1 MKQLTLIVHED
12 IEQALSDTLRGM
24 KQVTGFTF
32 AHVEGHGPQDE
43 RDPLLSARDLV
54 VGYVPHVRVDI
65 LLRGE
70 DLDAVLNALRQ
81 STSGVSGRAR
91 YWVVEVEREGRL

>member
-12 IEQALSDTLRGM
+12 IEQALSDTLRGI

-32 AHVEGHGPQDE
+32 AHVEGHGQQDE
-43 RDPLLSARDLV
+43 RDPMLSARDRV

-70 DLDAVLNALRQ
+70 DVDGVLDALRK
-81 STSGVSGRAR
+81 SMPGRAR
-91 YWVVEVEREGRL
+91 YWVTEVEREGRL